1 MATMNKNGF
10 IKSAQEHNI
19 TGYQL
24 IMGKAKNNVIGMLY
38 GGYQFDR
45 LSLFTRLDIDML
57 MEDIACNGVKVAY
70 EHHTYNRKSVA
81 KQKVNEAHGRM
92 DGERVVNYIMQLM
105 TYANPFEN
113 IQFKGQTWVSVLNQL
128 IEREQDSEIS
138 KVANWIESMKEFHA
152 SKAKKIVFELINN
165 KEVRILDGHVIPE
178 KTFERFL
185 SQFCKENNLKELED
199 VEMKELINKYCE
211 RFQEVVGV

>member
-45 LSLFTRLDIDML
+45 LSLFTRLEIDML
-57 MEDIACNGVKVAY
+57 MDDIACNGAQVAY

-81 KQKVNEAHGRM
+81 KQKVNGAHGRE
-92 DGERVVNYIMQLM
+92 DGERIVNYIMQFM
-105 TYANPFEN
+105 TYADPFKN

-128 IEREQDSEIS
+128 VEREQESEIS
-138 KVANWIESMKEFHA
+138 KVANWVENMKDWHA
-152 SKAKKIVFELINN
+152 GNAKRIVFELINN
-165 KEVRILDGHVIPE
+165 KDVRILNGHVIPE

-185 SQFCKENNLKELED
+185 NQFCKENNLKELES
-199 VEMKELINKYCE
+199 EKAKELINKYCE

>member
-45 LSLFTRLDIDML
+45 LSLFTRLEIDML
-57 MEDIACNGVKVAY
+57 MDDIACNGAQVAY
-70 EHHTYNRKSVA
+70 EHHTVNRKSVA
-81 KQKVNEAHGRM
+81 KQKVNEAHGRE
-92 DGERVVNYIMQLM
+92 DGERIVNYIMQFM
-105 TYANPFEN
+105 TYADPFKN
-113 IQFKGQTWVSVLNQL
+113 IQFKGQTWVGVLNQL
-128 IEREQDSEIS
+128 VEREQESEIS
-138 KVANWIESMKEFHA
+138 KVANWVENMKDWHA
-152 SKAKKIVFELINN
+152 SNAKRIVFELINN
-165 KEVRILDGHVIPE
+165 KDIRILNGHVIPE

-185 SQFCKENNLKELED
+185 GQFCKENNLKEFKD
-199 VEMKELINKYCE
+199 TEMKELINKYCE